1 MTGTN
6 LLRLLQ
12 QTASSAPMMQRT
24 SCRLSGKSLTGQR
37 LGLKSR
43 REGVASS
50 RQALLMVTAS
60 VSAAGMLVAIVLPAL
75 QLQKLRAVLGTGKK
89 TRLHH
94 QPGSCCKPSLLMR
107 CRVKNTSRAQQV
119 QHAQRQGLQREL
131 EDALLEAKASTDTC
145 AWQLPPAALH
155 SCCLS
160 GAMPQSR

>member
-1 MTGTN
+1 MTGTD

-12 QTASSAPMMQRT
+12 QRASSAPMMQGM

-43 REGVASS
+43 CEGVASS
-50 RQALLMVTAS
+50 KQALLMVTAS
-60 VSAAGMLVAIVLPAL
+60 VSAARMLIAVVLLAL
-75 QLQKLRAVLGTGKK
+75 QLQQLCAVLDTGKE
-89 TRLHH
+89 TRLQHK
-94 QPGSCCKPSLLMR
+94 PGSCSKPSLLMR

>member
-37 LGLKSR
+37 PGLKSR

-89 TRLHH
+89 TRLQH

-107 CRVKNTSRAQQV
+107 CM
-119 QHAQRQGLQREL
+119 QGQEHV
-131 EDALLEAKASTDTC
+131 AGSAGAAC
-145 AWQLPPAALH
+145 PAA
-155 SCCLS
+155 
-160 GAMPQSR
+160 GAAARAGGRPAGGEGKH